1 MWHLGSSFK
10 NESELEL
17 VQVPVVVEDEALP
30 LVLTAAKVQ
39 LAWSFGLV
47 VVGLWKISIKDCF
60 LLEIEKP
67 GVMRKECGD
76 CGGDVGTLSRPKV

>member
-1 MWHLGSSFK
+1 MWHLGPSFK

-47 VVGLWKISIKDCF
+47 VVGLWKI
-60 LLEIEKP
+60 
-67 GVMRKECGD
+67 
-76 CGGDVGTLSRPKV
+76 